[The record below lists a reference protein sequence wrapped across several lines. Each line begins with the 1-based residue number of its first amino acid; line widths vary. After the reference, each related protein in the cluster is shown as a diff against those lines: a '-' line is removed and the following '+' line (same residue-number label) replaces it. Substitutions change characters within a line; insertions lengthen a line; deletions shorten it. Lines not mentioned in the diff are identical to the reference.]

1 MIKNLKVWQKLA
13 LMAAAMLLPYAMVT
27 WTMLAASTAK
37 TELVRREQIGTD
49 YHAAL
54 LALLIELQRHRGSSV
69 GAAMGATGLAET
81 LRESS
86 FGIEQALANLA
97 TVAAAAGS
105 DVELADAPTRLAS
118 DVRQLLRETPTLAAA
133 ELRNRHDQ
141 TVVGTIDLIT
151 LVAHRSGQ
159 TIDPSLDTYHLAAA
173 VMLLGPELTELLGQ
187 GRLASTVS
195 AAKAGDTAELDAET
209 RAALQLIAV
218 RIPTVDVKLR
228 QALEEA
234 QGADPQLKR
243 SLEVPAN
250 TATAAIDDAV
260 RRIRTAAER
269 GRFEGNAQEQFAAM
283 TATID
288 SVIDLQR
295 TAAAEL
301 KRRLALRVE
310 QSGNELR
317 LMLAAAALGLGFMAL
332 VGLMVSRDITRALD
346 GVVRTARSIATGD
359 LSGLAAIEK
368 RKDEI
373 GDLAL
378 AFDEMV
384 LALKETVLLAESIAE
399 GDLTESF
406 HQRSQ
411 NDDMGNALSN
421 MVEQLAAL
429 VGEVHRSGIQVN
441 SAVTQIAATTR
452 QQQATAT
459 EIAATTTEIGAT
471 SKEIGATTRELTRTM
486 GEVSAIAEQSAARAA
501 SGQSGLANMEE
512 SMRHVMDAAASINA
526 KLSILNDK
534 AGNINQVVT
543 TIAKVAD
550 QTNMLSLNAAIEAEK
565 AGEFGR
571 GFAVVAVEI
580 RRLADQTA
588 VATYDIELMVKDI
601 QSAVSA
607 GVMGMDKFTE
617 EVRRGIHE
625 VQQVGASL
633 SEIIAQVQTLA
644 PRFEVVNEGMQAQS
658 AGAEQITQALMQ
670 LGDAARQTVE
680 SLRLS
685 GDAVAGLNDAVS
697 GLRGGVARFK
707 LAR

>member
-13 LMAAAMLLPYAMVT
+13 FMAAAMLLPYALVT
-27 WTMLAASTAK
+27 WSMLTQNSAQ
-37 TELVRREQIGTD
+37 TELVRRERIGTE
-49 YHAAL
+49 YHDAL
-54 LALLIELQRHRGSSV
+54 LPLLVELQRHRGSSV
-69 GAAMGATGLAET
+69 GVAMGET
-81 LRESS
+81 
-86 FGIEQALANLA
+86 ALAPAMKESAIGVERALA
-97 TVAAAAGS
+97 ALAAVEAGTLGS
-105 DVELADAPTRLAS
+105 EVELADRPARLAS
-118 DVRQLLRETPTLAAA
+118 DVRQLLQEAPTLPAA
-133 ELRNRHDQ
+133 ELRQRHDQ
-141 TVVGTIDLIT
+141 HVARTIDLIT
-151 LVAHRSGQ
+151 EVAHRSGLSL
-159 TIDPSLDTYHLAAA
+159 DSSLDTYHLVMA
-173 VMLLGPELTELLGQ
+173 VMFHGPELTELLGQ
-187 GRLASTVS
+187 GRVASTVS
-195 AAKAGDTAELDAET
+195 AAKAEDAAELDADT
-209 RAALQLIAV
+209 RAVLQRIAV
-218 RIPTVDVKLR
+218 RAPDVDLKLR
-228 QALEEA
+228 QSLREA
-234 QGADPQLKR
+234 QGVEPELKR
-243 SLEVPAN
+243 LLEGPADA
-250 TATAAIDDAV
+250 ATSAIDDAV
-260 RRIRTAAER
+260 RRIRAAAER
-269 GRFEGNAQEQFAAM
+269 GRFEGSAQEQFASM
-283 TATID
+283 TRDLD

-301 KRRLALRVE
+301 ARRLTLRIE
-310 QSGNELR
+310 RSGDELR

-332 VGLMVSRDITRALD
+332 VGLLVSRDITRALS

-373 GDLAL
+373 GDLAQ

-384 LALKETVLLAESIAE
+384 MALKETVLLAESIAE

-406 HQRSQ
+406 HRRSQ

-421 MVEQLAAL
+421 MVEQLSAL

-441 SAVTQIAATTR
+441 SAVTQ
-452 QQQATAT
+452 
-459 EIAATTTEIGAT
+459 IAATTTEIGAT

-486 GEVSAIAEQSAARAA
+486 GEVSAVAEHSAARAA
-501 SGQSGLANMEE
+501 SGQSALANMEG

-526 KLSILNDK
+526 KLAILNDK

-625 VQQVGASL
+625 VQLVGTSL
-633 SEIIAQVQTLA
+633 TEIIQQVQTLA
-644 PRFEVVNEGMQAQS
+644 PRFEMVNEGMQAQS

-670 LGDAARQTVE
+670 LGEAAQQTVE
-680 SLRLS
+680 SLRAS
-685 GDAVAGLNDAVS
+685 SDAVAGLNEAVA

-707 LAR
+707 LAH

>member
-1 MIKNLKVWQKLA
+1 M
-13 LMAAAMLLPYAMVT
+13 
-27 WTMLAASTAK
+27 
-37 TELVRREQIGTD
+37 
-49 YHAAL
+49 
-54 LALLIELQRHRGSSV
+54 
-69 GAAMGATGLAET
+69 
-81 LRESS
+81 
-86 FGIEQALANLA
+86 
-97 TVAAAAGS
+97 
-105 DVELADAPTRLAS
+105 
-118 DVRQLLRETPTLAAA
+118 
-133 ELRNRHDQ
+133 
-141 TVVGTIDLIT
+141 
-151 LVAHRSGQ
+151 
-159 TIDPSLDTYHLAAA
+159 A
-173 VMLLGPELTELLGQ
+173 VMFHGPELTELLGQ
-187 GRLASTVS
+187 GRVASTVS
-195 AAKAGDTAELDAET
+195 AEKADDAAELDADT
-209 RAALQLIAV
+209 RAALQRVAV
-218 RIPTVDVKLR
+218 RAPDVDLKLR
-228 QALEEA
+228 QALREA
-234 QGADPQLKR
+234 QGVDPDLKR
-243 SLEVPAN
+243 LLEGPADA
-250 TATAAIDDAV
+250 ATSAIDDAV
-260 RRIRTAAER
+260 RRIRAAAER
-269 GRFEGNAQEQFAAM
+269 GRFEGSAQEQFASM
-283 TATID
+283 TRDLD

-301 KRRLALRVE
+301 SRRLTLRIE
-310 QSGNELR
+310 HSGDELR
-317 LMLAAAALGLGFMAL
+317 LLLAAAALGLGFMAL
-332 VGLMVSRDITRALD
+332 VGLLVSRDITRALA

-373 GDLAL
+373 GDLAQ

-384 LALKETVLLAESIAE
+384 TALKETVLLAESIAE

-406 HQRSQ
+406 HRRSQ

-421 MVEQLAAL
+421 MVEQLSAL

-486 GEVSAIAEQSAARAA
+486 GEVSAVAEHSAARAA
-501 SGQSGLANMEE
+501 SGQSALANMEG

-526 KLSILNDK
+526 KLAILNDK

-625 VQQVGASL
+625 VQAVGASL
-633 SEIIAQVQTLA
+633 TEIIQQVQTLA
-644 PRFEVVNEGMQAQS
+644 PRFEMVNEGMQAQS

-670 LGDAARQTVE
+670 LGEAAQQTVE
-680 SLRLS
+680 SLRAS
-685 GDAVAGLNDAVS
+685 SDAVAGLNEAVA

-707 LAR
+707 LAH